1 MKIIINIFLF
11 LVLTF
16 SNLFA
21 GEIIVKVNNI
31 EEMNG
36 LIHFALYDD
45 PKSFPED
52 SGKKIGLVED
62 TIEVYKNGLVIKNL
76 EESYY
81 AIAIYHDE
89 NSNNK
94 FDTFF
99 SIPKE
104 KYGFSNDAPVFLGPP
119 EFEDAAFLLK
129 KNEKIQIEI
138 SLR

>member
-31 EEMNG
+31 EEMDG

>member
-11 LVLTF
+11 LILTF

-31 EEMNG
+31 EEMDG
-36 LIHFALYDD
+36 LIHFALYDN

-94 FDTFF
+94 FDTFL

>member
-31 EEMNG
+31 EEMDG

-94 FDTFF
+94 FDTFL